1 MSLFLK
7 LDFYFAGTIEG
18 HLAVFFSQVCFTLDL
33 DTSLRLNGI
42 WQKKSPFRTVQNLVV
57 AVVAAAGLKVGR
69 MSLTNVEL
77 MTETLGLDT
86 YQVNDTGKLL
96 K

>member
-1 MSLFLK
+1 MAF
-7 LDFYFAGTIEG
+7 G
-18 HLAVFFSQVCFTLDL
+18 
-33 DTSLRLNGI
+33 
-42 WQKKSPFRTVQNLVV
+42 KKNLLSELFRTLNLVV

-86 YQVNDTGKLL
+86 YQVNNTGKLL